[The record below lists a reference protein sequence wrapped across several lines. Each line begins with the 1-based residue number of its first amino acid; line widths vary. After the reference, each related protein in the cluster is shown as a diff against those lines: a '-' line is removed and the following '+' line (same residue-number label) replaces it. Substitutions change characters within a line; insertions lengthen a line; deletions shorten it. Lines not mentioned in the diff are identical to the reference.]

1 MTLGQKLKQTRLA
14 RGMTQSQ
21 VVGDRITRNM
31 LSQIENDLA
40 SPSVGTLEYLAS
52 VLNVRLSW
60 LLADEQEEAEA
71 GRTQRLRELL
81 KSGEYAACLELAPEH
96 APDDEQALALAM
108 AAAQCAQRALE
119 SERFDTARH
128 LAQRGL
134 AWNNG
139 SLYASAALMLHLWDI
154 LARCAQSAG
163 PGQEEAAFADYRQ
176 AYAAQPVRAR
186 YHLAMARYQLERGK
200 TAAAEAELR
209 AGKPGGIPR
218 FAGTPRVGLRPVRG
232 GYDRAAA
239 GRTDRPAAKAAR
251 TGAAAGDGACR
262 PRTPGLQNGL
272 RMRRPPAQAV
282 MRGSTFSCAFLAA
295 VVY

>member
-154 LARCAQSAG
+154 LGPVCTKRGAGTGGGRFCGLPAGLCRAARPRPVPSGHGPAISLNAGRRPPQRRSFAQS
-163 PGQEEAAFADYRQ
+163 PCR
-176 AYAAQPVRAR
+176 RR
-186 YHLAMARYQLERGK
+186 K
-200 TAAAEAELR
+200 
-209 AGKPGGIPR
+209 
-218 FAGTPRVGLRPVRG
+218 
-232 GYDRAAA
+232 A
-239 GRTDRPAAKAAR
+239 GRNTAF
-251 TGAAAGDGACR
+251 CR
-262 PRTPGLQNGL
+262 HAS
-272 RMRRPPAQAV
+272 RRPPAGT
-282 MRGSTFSCAFLAA
+282 RRL
-295 VVY
+295 

>member
-96 APDDEQALALAM
+96 APDDEQALALARRVSLPEELLDRYPTHISGGE
-108 AAAQCAQRALE
+108 QQRVAI
-119 SERFDTARH
+119 A
-128 LAQRGL
+128 RGL
-134 AWNNG
+134 TMDRR
-139 SLYASAALMLHLWDI
+139 LL
-154 LARCAQSAG
+154 LADEPTGNLDSENSDNIIDLLLKLAHDENRCVIVVTHDLSVMDR
-163 PGQEEAAFADYRQ
+163 ADVVYRINDG
-176 AYAAQPVRAR
+176 
-186 YHLAMARYQLERGK
+186 LLER
-200 TAAAEAELR
+200 R
-209 AGKPGGIPR
+209 
-218 FAGTPRVGLRPVRG
+218 
-232 GYDRAAA
+232 
-239 GRTDRPAAKAAR
+239 
-251 TGAAAGDGACR
+251 
-262 PRTPGLQNGL
+262 
-272 RMRRPPAQAV
+272 
-282 MRGSTFSCAFLAA
+282 
-295 VVY
+295 